1 MIKII
6 VRVLIFSLAVFV
18 ASYFVNGVFVTG
30 VVPALIAGALLSIL
44 HFIIKPVLQ
53 IITLPINLITFGLFA
68 LILNSIFF
76 WFVSTLIPGLSVA
89 NFIAAFWGAVVVSV
103 VNWIFD
109 SMID

>member
-1 MIKII
+1 MIKIV
-6 VRVLIFSLAVFV
+6 VRVLIFSLAVFA
-18 ASYFVNGVFVTG
+18 ASYFVNGVFISG
-30 VVPALIAGALLSIL
+30 IVPALIAGVLLSVL

-53 IITLPINLITFGLFA
+53 IITLPINLLTFGFFA

-89 NFIAAFWGAVVVSV
+89 NFVAAFWGAVVVSI

-109 SMID
+109 TIID